1 MNDALNEIVNAVN
14 NAITQMIQY
23 LPRLIGAIVIV
34 LFGYLVGLMA
44 KKATVIIVN
53 KSLEKP
59 LETTRIGK
67 SLKKSGIDLG
77 GLIGT
82 LIMIL
87 IIVLSIVA
95 AIDVLKLTGN
105 IGVLASNIAIAVL
118 NITAGITILAIGIPL
133 SLIFAEYIARF
144 FGGAFREK
152 HELAV
157 SLIYDVSALVLTVF
171 VISLAVYV
179 MFHYTQLLDYLV
191 VSAPG
196 FIAATITLFIGYVIG
211 DSVGKIVNKI
221 IDSIVEKPLKST
233 DIGRAISEMN
243 IDLSNLIG
251 GLTKAFVIVV
261 SIVAAVEF
269 VNIGGITGDL
279 IYQIAIYLPRLIG
292 GITLLTLGLIL
303 SIALA
308 KYVGKFLHAVFKEKY
323 SSLASLGENLI
334 LLGLVTVILTI
345 SLNIM
350 MLEGSLVY
358 PLIMGILII
367 ITGIYV
373 AGTVGSLLSQSYPTF
388 KRLVPFIESIVI
400 ILFVIIG
407 ASGIFS
413 QFTNT
418 ISVITI
424 LAWGISMAFALMLIP
439 IIFYYTRLAW
449 REASRE
455 QGEKSSE
462 HK

>member
-1 MNDALNEIVNAVN
+1 MNDTWNEIVNAVN
-14 NAITQMIQY
+14 NTITQMIQY
-23 LPRLIGAIVIV
+23 LPRIIGAIIIV
-34 LFGYLVGLMA
+34 LFGYLIGLMA

-67 SLKKSGIDLG
+67 SLKESGVDLG

-95 AIDVLKLTGN
+95 AIDVLELTGN

-157 SLIYDVSALVLTVF
+157 SLIYDVSALVLTIF

-179 MFHYTQLLDYLV
+179 MFHYTLLLDYLV

-196 FIAATITLFIGYVIG
+196 FIAATITLFIGYVLG
-211 DSVGKIVNKI
+211 DAVGKIVNKI

-251 GLTKAFVIVV
+251 GLTKAFIIVV
-261 SIVAAVEF
+261 SIVAAVEL

-279 IYQIAIYLPRLIG
+279 IYQIAVYLPRLIG

-308 KYVGKFLHAVFKEKY
+308 KYVGKFLYAVFKDKY

-350 MLEGSLVY
+350 MLEGTLVY
-358 PLIMGILII
+358 PLIIGILII

-418 ISVITI
+418 TSVITI
-424 LAWGISMAFALMLIP
+424 LAWGISIAFALMLIP

-449 REASRE
+449 REASKERE
-455 QGEKSSE
+455 EKQ
-462 HK
+462 